1 MEKIKI
7 DMTAKPEVW
16 TDVALEDGT
25 QVKIRNYLPYAERE
39 EAAAEYAARALVV
52 ADEENGIVY
61 DSYRM
66 DIEWDYVM
74 VKYYTNIDVDGIPT
88 EDVFDYAKRTK
99 LLETVREIVG
109 EDAYFTLGMGD
120 KMAFAATAAIE
131 KRGSLPYFIK
141 NRMGYLLDAEKTAET
156 LAQAEDLKEKMIDI
170 LGAVKERDMIKS
182 VQKKPAAIPGGMNL
196 AKK

>member
-1 MEKIKI
+1 MEKIKV

-74 VKYYTNIDVDGIPT
+74 VKYYTNINVDGIPT

-99 LLETVREIVG
+99 LLEAIKEIAG
-109 EDAYFTLGMGD
+109 EDVYLTLGMGD
-120 KMAFAATAAIE
+120 KMAFAVTTAIE

-170 LGAVKERDMIKS
+170 LGAVKERDMMKS
-182 VQKKPAAIPGGMNL
+182 VQKKPAVIPGGVNL

>member
-1 MEKIKI
+1 MGKIKI
-7 DMTAKPEVW
+7 DMTVKPEVW
-16 TDVALEDGT
+16 TDVTLGDGV
-25 QVKIRNYLPYAERE
+25 QVKVRNYLPYAERE

-61 DSYRM
+61 DSYRI

-74 VKYYTNIDVDGIPT
+74 VKYYTNIDVDGIQT
-88 EDVFDYAKRTK
+88 EDVFDYAKRTG
-99 LLETVREIVG
+99 LLEVIKETAG
-109 EDAYFTLGMGD
+109 EDVYLTLGMGD
-120 KMAFAATAAIE
+120 KMVFAATTAIE

-141 NRMGYLLDAEKTAET
+141 NRMGYLLDSEKTADV

-170 LGAVKERDMIKS
+170 LGAVKERDAMRS
-182 VQKKPAAIPGGMNL
+182 AQKKPTVITDGVNL

>member
-1 MEKIKI
+1 MEKVKI

-16 TDVALEDGT
+16 TDVTLEDGV
-25 QVKIRNYLPYAERE
+25 QVKVRNYLPYAERE
-39 EAAAEYAARALVV
+39 EAAAEYAARALIV

-61 DSYRM
+61 DSYRI

-88 EDVFDYAKRTK
+88 EDVFDYAKRTGLLDKIK
-99 LLETVREIVG
+99 LVTV
-109 EDAYFTLGMGD
+109 DDTYLTLAMGD
-120 KMAFAATAAIE
+120 KMAFAATTAIE

-141 NRMGYLLDAEKTAET
+141 NRMGYLLDAEKTADV

-170 LGAVKERDMIKS
+170 LGAVKEHDAMKS
-182 VQKKPAAIPGGMNL
+182 AQKRPTVITGGVNL

>member
-74 VKYYTNIDVDGIPT
+74 VKYYTNINVNGIPT

-99 LLETVREIVG
+99 LLEAIKEIAG
-109 EDAYFTLGMGD
+109 EDVYLTLGMGD
-120 KMAFAATAAIE
+120 KMAFAVTTAIE

-141 NRMGYLLDAEKTAET
+141 SRMGYLLDAEKTAET

-170 LGAVKERDMIKS
+170 LGAVKERDMMKS
-182 VQKKPAAIPGGMNL
+182 VQKKPAVIPGGMNL

>member
-1 MEKIKI
+1 MEKVKV

-16 TDVALEDGT
+16 TDVMLEDGA

-61 DSYRM
+61 DSYRI

-88 EDVFDYAKRTK
+88 EDMFDYAKRTG
-99 LLETVREIVG
+99 LLETIKEIAG
-109 EDAYFTLGMGD
+109 EDVYLTLSIGD
-120 KMAFAATAAIE
+120 KMAYAVTTAIE

-141 NRMGYLLDAEKTAET
+141 NRMGYLLDAEKTAGV

-170 LGAVKERDMIKS
+170 LGTVKEHDAMKS
-182 VQKKPAAIPGGMNL
+182 AQKRPTVITGGVNL

>member
-1 MEKIKI
+1 MEKVKI

-16 TDVALEDGT
+16 TGVTLEDGV
-25 QVKIRNYLPYAERE
+25 QVKVRNYLPYAERE
-39 EAAAEYAARALVV
+39 EAAAEYAARALIV

-61 DSYRM
+61 DSYRI

-74 VKYYTNIDVDGIPT
+74 VKYYTNIDVDGVPT
-88 EDVFDYAKRTK
+88 EDVFDYAKRTGLLDKIK
-99 LLETVREIVG
+99 LVTV
-109 EDAYFTLGMGD
+109 DDTYLTLAMGD
-120 KMAFAATAAIE
+120 KMVYAATTAVE

-141 NRMGYLLDAEKTAET
+141 NRMGYLLDAEKTADV

-170 LGAVKERDMIKS
+170 LGAVKEHDAMKS
-182 VQKKPAAIPGGMNL
+182 AQKRPTVITGGVSL

>member
-1 MEKIKI
+1 MEKIKV

-16 TDVALEDGT
+16 ADVTLEDGV
-25 QVKIRNYLPYAERE
+25 QVKVRNYLPYAERE
-39 EAAAEYAARALVV
+39 EAAAEYAARALIV

-61 DSYRM
+61 DSYRI

-88 EDVFDYAKRTK
+88 EDVFDYAKRTGLLDKIK
-99 LLETVREIVG
+99 LVTNDDTYL
-109 EDAYFTLGMGD
+109 TLAMGD
-120 KMAFAATAAIE
+120 KMVFAATTAIE

-170 LGAVKERDMIKS
+170 LGAVKERDMMKS
-182 VQKKPAAIPGGMNL
+182 VQKKPAVIPGGVNL

>member
-1 MEKIKI
+1 MEKIKV

-16 TDVALEDGT
+16 ADVTLEDGV
-25 QVKIRNYLPYAERE
+25 QVKVRNYLPYAERE
-39 EAAAEYAARALVV
+39 EAAAEYAARALIV

-61 DSYRM
+61 DSYRI

-74 VKYYTNIDVDGIPT
+74 VKHYTNIDVDGIPT
-88 EDVFDYAKRTK
+88 EDVFDYAKRTGLLDKIK
-99 LLETVREIVG
+99 LVTNDDTYL
-109 EDAYFTLGMGD
+109 TLAMGD
-120 KMAFAATAAIE
+120 KMVFAATAAIE
-131 KRGSLPYFIK
+131 RRGSLPYFIK

-170 LGAVKERDMIKS
+170 LGAVKERDMMKS
-182 VQKKPAAIPGGMNL
+182 VQKKPAVITGGVNL

>member
-1 MEKIKI
+1 MEKIKV

-74 VKYYTNIDVDGIPT
+74 VKYYTNINVNGIPT
-88 EDVFDYAKRTK
+88 EDVFDYA
-99 LLETVREIVG
+99 G
-109 EDAYFTLGMGD
+109 GD
-120 KMAFAATAAIE
+120 KGDRR
-131 KRGSLPYFIK
+131 RGRLSYVGHG
-141 NRMGYLLDAEKTAET
+141 RQDGVCCD
-156 LAQAEDLKEKMIDI
+156 DGD
-170 LGAVKERDMIKS
+170 
-182 VQKKPAAIPGGMNL
+182 
-196 AKK
+196 

>member
-1 MEKIKI
+1 MEKIKV

-16 TDVALEDGT
+16 ADVTLEDGV
-25 QVKIRNYLPYAERE
+25 QVKVRNYLPYAERE
-39 EAAAEYAARALVV
+39 EAAAEYAARALIV

-61 DSYRM
+61 DSYRI

-88 EDVFDYAKRTK
+88 EDVFDYAKRTGLLDKIK
-99 LLETVREIVG
+99 LVTNDDTYL
-109 EDAYFTLGMGD
+109 TLAMGD
-120 KMAFAATAAIE
+120 KMVYAATTAIE

-170 LGAVKERDMIKS
+170 LGAVKERDMMKS
-182 VQKKPAAIPGGMNL
+182 VQKKPAVIPGGVNL